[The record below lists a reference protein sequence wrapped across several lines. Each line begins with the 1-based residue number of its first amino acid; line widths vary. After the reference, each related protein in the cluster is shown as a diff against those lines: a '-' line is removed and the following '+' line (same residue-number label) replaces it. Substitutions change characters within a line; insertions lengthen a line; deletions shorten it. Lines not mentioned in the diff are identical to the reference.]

1 MSAFQVH
8 RAVAGVFD
16 ALTDANRHL
25 QTLSPWLATA
35 SPDEVHRA
43 LFFASETLR
52 IAGIVLQPIMPT
64 KSTDLLNAL
73 GVQAGRRAWA
83 DAKVGGGGERVM
95 SPAKGVLLFPP
106 VDSED
111 SQA

>member
-1 MSAFQVH
+1 MAIFQVH
-8 RAVAGVFD
+8 RAVTSVFD

-35 SPDEVHRA
+35 TADEVDRA

-64 KSTDLLNAL
+64 KSVELLEAL
-73 GVQAGRRAWA
+73 GVEPSRRTWA
-83 DAKVGGGGERVM
+83 DAKVGAGGPRSMVRTQGQ
-95 SPAKGVLLFPP
+95 LFPAP
-106 VDSED
+106 AAPAITRE
-111 SQA
+111 